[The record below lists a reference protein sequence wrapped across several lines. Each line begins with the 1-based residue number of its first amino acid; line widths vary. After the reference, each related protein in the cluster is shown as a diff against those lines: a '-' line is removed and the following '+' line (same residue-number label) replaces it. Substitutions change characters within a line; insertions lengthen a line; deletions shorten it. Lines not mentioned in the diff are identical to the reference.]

1 MYRDRPILAAL
12 ALSFVMPAV
21 LTGPSSA
28 EEKLDQQYAAFGVA
42 MGPGIS
48 GVLNITINR
57 WSTEEER
64 QTLMETL
71 VKEGQEKMVDA
82 LRKMKETGFARTQT
96 GAGMRGWPSVRIHYA
111 HEAEKDGKRV
121 VLLVT
126 DRNMSMAEEMRQG
139 RSVDYDVSGI
149 VMELEPVQGDKK
161 VIERGTGTFF
171 AAVKLTFDKDKKR
184 LEAEYLG
191 TEPVRL
197 TDIRREK

>member
-12 ALSFVMPAV
+12 TLSFVMPAV
-21 LTGPSSA
+21 LAGPSSA
-28 EEKLDQQYAAFGVA
+28 EEKLEQRYAAFGVA

-64 QTLMETL
+64 QTLIDTL

-82 LRKMKETGFARTQT
+82 LRKLKETGFARTQT
-96 GAGMRGWPSVRIHYA
+96 GAGMHGWPSVRIHYA

-126 DRNMSMAEEMRQG
+126 DRNMSMAEQMRQG
-139 RSVDYDVSGI
+139 RSVEYDVSAI
-149 VMELEPVQGDKK
+149 VMELQPVQGDDK

-171 AAVKLTFDKDKKR
+171 AAVKLTFDKEKNR
-184 LEAEYLG
+184 LEAEYMG